1 MEGYLPNKDL
11 IFFIPGNPGIVFIHP
26 AKHYITV
33 EQLLRTQECLVQKT
47 TNPIVYIEDRR
58 VKPRRQQVILTGSI
72 SRSKESGIIIDRI
85 EHALAA
91 G

>member
-1 MEGYLPNKDL
+1 MEGYLPSKDL
-11 IFFIPGNPGIVFIHP
+11 IFFIPGNPGIVFTHP

-58 VKPRRQQVILTGSI
+58 VKLRRQQIIITDSI
-72 SRSKESGIIIDRI
+72 SRSKVSGLSLI
-85 EHALAA
+85 A
-91 G
+91 